1 MLEFGEITDGIQP
14 CELDISLLYSDP
26 DDRARFERN
35 WPEYLRSDPSLTQVV
50 RRAGNKIFYI
60 TESLI
65 PAERD
70 NRPPLLLLL
79 GNPAPH
85 SVAAGMCF
93 AFEGSGREHRFWVAL
108 RRAGLL
114 EFSSDSHTRAY
125 TLEERNR
132 IRKQELFRLDYTSP
146 FRIGIAVYFSLPS
159 AASDP
164 KWSGVSG
171 LHRLFGARALHLIA
185 ARENERI
192 SDLVRG
198 VMDRPGGIL
207 AFQRAAYEGVRSEST
222 PPYTRALARS
232 GRLLGQARY
241 GTHVLLAGA
250 PPTRLLNSATDLQS
264 LAGCGEH
271 LAVSLE
277 AMSA

>member
-1 MLEFGEITDGIQP
+1 MRT
-14 CELDISLLYSDP
+14 
-26 DDRARFERN
+26 RFERK
-35 WPEYLRSDPSLTQVV
+35 WTEYLGSDPSLTQVV
-50 RRAGNKIFYI
+50 RRAGNKIFYS

-70 NRPPLLLLL
+70 NRPPLLLFV

-114 EFSSDSHTRAY
+114 EFSSDSQTRAY
-125 TLEERNR
+125 ALEERNK
-132 IRKQELFRLDYTSP
+132 IRKQALFRLDYTSP
-146 FRIGIAVYFSLPS
+146 FRIGIVVYFSLPS

-164 KWSGVSG
+164 KWSGVAG
-171 LHRLFGARALHLIA
+171 LRRLFGTRALRLIA
-185 ARENERI
+185 AQENERI
-192 SDLVRG
+192 GDLVRG

-207 AFQRAAYEGVRSEST
+207 AFQSDAYEGVRSEST
-222 PPYTRALARS
+222 PPYSLALARS

-250 PPTRLLNSATDLQS
+250 PPTRLLNRASDLQS
-264 LAGCGEH
+264 LARCGEH
-271 LAVSLE
+271 LAVSLQ